1 MHIISFLQI
10 KNACTVSFYMCLNK
24 VYVDACQAVG
34 TISPVEGRGQVLL
47 FNVSICK
54 LYAFSKQQQMLLS
67 EKNIISKTS
76 GFKR

>member
-10 KNACTVSFYMCLNK
+10 IYACSVSFYMCLNK
-24 VYVDACQAVG
+24 VYLDARQAVG
-34 TISPVEGRGQVLL
+34 KIYPVEGRGQVLL
-47 FNVSICK
+47 FNLSIYK
-54 LYAFSKQQQMLLS
+54 LYAFSKQRQMLLS